1 MDTPPPSPPLGVSR
15 QVARYMA
22 DVADAIAAVKTG
34 TSSWGEYYVSEV
46 RIGFD
51 GEDTGYRI
59 IPNEHGD
66 YDIQAAD

>member
-1 MDTPPPSPPLGVSR
+1 MSIER

-22 DVADAIAAVKTG
+22 DVADAIQNVKTG
-34 TSSWGEYYVSEV
+34 ETTYGEFYVSSV
-46 RIGFD
+46 SIGFD

-66 YDIQAAD
+66 YDIAEETK